1 MDERT
6 VLTTGANS
14 GIGLATAI
22 LLARNGFRSVGSVRS
37 RSKAEVVRR
46 AAADAGV
53 TVEAVLLDV
62 TDAAACERVMKRVK
76 PWGLVN
82 NAGSSFSG
90 AVEDV
95 TDEEARASL
104 ETMVIAPMRL
114 SRLALAP
121 MRAAGGGRIVNVSSI
136 YGLTTTPLTGWYQA
150 AKHAIEALSDALRME
165 VAQDGIRIV
174 LVEPGGVK
182 TGIWDMAE
190 TDMQGRAGSRYRTSY
205 ERSLG
210 GIRLSQPF
218 MADPNAVARVIAR
231 ALGARSPRPR
241 YLVGSTRRWPRRS
254 TSSCPRPSRTASRGW
269 RVICSAASDER
280 TLLRVGPYSL

>member
-1 MDERT
+1 
-6 VLTTGANS
+6 
-14 GIGLATAI
+14 
-22 LLARNGFRSVGSVRS
+22 
-37 RSKAEVVRR
+37 
-46 AAADAGV
+46 
-53 TVEAVLLDV
+53 
-62 TDAAACERVMKRVK
+62 
-76 PWGLVN
+76 
-82 NAGSSFSG
+82 
-90 AVEDV
+90 
-95 TDEEARASL
+95 
-104 ETMVIAPMRL
+104 
-114 SRLALAP
+114 
-121 MRAAGGGRIVNVSSI
+121 
-136 YGLTTTPLTGWYQA
+136 
-150 AKHAIEALSDALRME
+150 ME